1 MASWL
6 KVAED
11 LLEVVDRRAKLV
23 VSELSEEQSDLHASA
38 SNEWE
43 VKAKKLKSKVKGPPR
58 KTVGKT
64 GKSASA
70 EQEQTAQAELNLKV
84 DRVDHLENGSA
95 PEVSAKHTS
104 EASLEV
110 LSDTSKDVEISNAT
124 SSVVP
129 ETLEV
134 ENETNEV
141 KEVLTIENN
150 VELAYST
157 TNDTSLVAK
166 SEDVPEQTSS
176 SLLMGEGPENVN
188 GNHPADTVF
197 KGSAAVVDMRLAI
210 NDPSRE
216 RQTAQKQVISNGQE
230 KEPFPEVSPM
240 TNQQVENKTSSAL
253 MKVQDQIDEAQGL
266 LKTAVSSGHSKE
278 ARLAKETNIQSTDQ
292 QVCAGLSSRLQE
304 YKSENAQLEELL
316 VAERELSSSYE
327 ARIKQLQQDLS
338 AVKAEAARA
347 ETNMTEALAAKNTE
361 IESLV
366 GTVDALKKQ
375 VSTSEGKLASLQAN
389 MEALMRSRELTESR
403 MIQALREELAT
414 VEHRAE
420 AERAAHNATKMA
432 AVEREVELEHRAV
445 EASNALARIQRT
457 ADESTSRANELEHK
471 VALLEVECASLTQ
484 ELQEMEACSRRGQKK
499 PSEENIQIL
508 QIQAWQEEVERA
520 RQCQREAEN
529 KISSME
535 AIILFS
541 FDKLWIAE
549 LQKMRVEMAG
559 MKRDADHYSRQ
570 ASSTVFFL
578 RMIWDEHMELEKR
591 YRELT
596 DLLYH
601 KQTQLEAMA
610 SEKAAAE
617 FQIEKEIK
625 RLQEAQVEAERSRAS
640 RRSTAF
646 WEEDTDIKAL
656 EYVDFA
662 SEKPLPLHHRYMATA
677 SLQLQRAA
685 ILLDSGA
692 VKATRFL
699 WRYPVARV
707 LLLFYLV
714 FVHLFLMYLLHRLQA
729 QAEDFSREVAAS
741 MGLANSVLP

>member
-6 KVAED
+6 KAAED

-23 VSELSEEQSDLHASA
+23 VSELSEEQSDLQASA

-43 VKAKKLKSKVKGPPR
+43 VKAKKLKSKAKGPPR
-58 KTVGKT
+58 KTVGKS

-70 EQEQTAQAELNLKV
+70 EQEQTAQAELNSKV
-84 DRVDHLENGSA
+84 DRVDHLGNGSA

-110 LSDTSKDVEISNAT
+110 LSDTSKDVEISNAA
-124 SSVVP
+124 SSGVP
-129 ETLEV
+129 ESLEV

-141 KEVLTIENN
+141 KEVPTIENN

-157 TNDTSLVAK
+157 TNDTSLVAN
-166 SEDVPEQTSS
+166 SEEDVPERTSS
-176 SLLMGEGPENVN
+176 SLLKGEGPENAN

-197 KGSAAVVDMRLAI
+197 KGSAAVVDTHLAF
-210 NDPSRE
+210 NDVSRE
-216 RQTAQKQVISNGQE
+216 RQTAQKHVISNGQE
-230 KEPFPEVSPM
+230 KESFPEESPM
-240 TNQQVENKTSSAL
+240 TNQQVENKTGSAL

-278 ARLAKETNIQSTDQ
+278 ARLAK
-292 QVCAGLSSRLQE
+292 VCAGLSSRLQE

-327 ARIKQLQQDLS
+327 ARIKQLQQNLS

-366 GTVDALKKQ
+366 GTVDTLKKQ
-375 VSTSEGKLASLQAN
+375 VSTSEGKLVSLQAN

-420 AERAAHNATKMA
+420 AERAAHNATKWCLFGIA

-445 EASNALARIQRT
+445 EASNALARIQ
-457 ADESTSRANELEHK
+457 
-471 VALLEVECASLTQ
+471 VECASLTQ

-535 AIILFS
+535 A
-541 FDKLWIAE
+541 E

-570 ASSTVFFL
+570 
-578 RMIWDEHMELEKR
+578 EHMELEKR

-656 EYVDFA
+656 EY
-662 SEKPLPLHHRYMATA
+662 
-677 SLQLQRAA
+677 LQRAA

>member
-23 VSELSEEQSDLHASA
+23 VSELSVDQSDLQASA
-38 SNEWE
+38 SNEGE
-43 VKAKKLKSKVKGPPR
+43 VKARKLKSKGKGPPT
-58 KTVGKT
+58 KTVVRI
-64 GKSASA
+64 GKSVSA
-70 EQEQTAQAELNLKV
+70 EQELTAQAELSLKV
-84 DRVDHLENGSA
+84 DRVDHWGNGSA
-95 PEVSAKHTS
+95 PEVRANHAFESS
-104 EASLEV
+104 SEV
-110 LSDTSKDVEISNAT
+110 LSNANANNDIEISNAA
-124 SSVVP
+124 SSGVP
-129 ETLEV
+129 ETVEV
-134 ENETNEV
+134 ENNIIEV
-141 KEVLTIENN
+141 KDVPTAENN
-150 VELAYST
+150 VEVAYSS
-157 TNDTSLVAK
+157 TNDAAIVANL
-166 SEDVPEQTSS
+166 EDVPEQTSS
-176 SLLMGEGPENVN
+176 SFLKAEGPQNIN
-188 GNHPADTVF
+188 GNHLTEIVF
-197 KGSAAVVDMRLAI
+197 KGSAADTDTCLAI
-210 NDPSRE
+210 NEASKE
-216 RQTAQKQVISNGQE
+216 HETTQKPDISNDQE
-230 KEPFPEVSPM
+230 NESFIEVS
-240 TNQQVENKTSSAL
+240 TKANRQVENKNDSSPMEVL
-253 MKVQDQIDEAQGL
+253 DQIDEAQGL

-278 ARLAKETNIQSTDQ
+278 ARLAK
-292 QVCAGLSSRLQE
+292 VCAGLSSRLQE

-327 ARIKQLQQDLS
+327 ARIKQLQQDFS

-366 GTVDALKKQ
+366 ATVDALKKQ
-375 VSTSEGKLASLQAN
+375 VSTTEGKLVSLQAN
-389 MEALMRSRELTESR
+389 MEAVIRSRELTESR
-403 MIQALREELAT
+403 VIQALREELAT
-414 VEHRAE
+414 VERRAE
-420 AERAAHNATKMA
+420 EERAAHNATKMA

-484 ELQEMEACSRRGQKK
+484 ELQEMEARSRRGQKK
-499 PSEENIQIL
+499 ASEENIQIL

-520 RQCQREAEN
+520 RHCQREGEY

-535 AIILFS
+535 
-541 FDKLWIAE
+541 AE

-559 MKRDADHYSRQ
+559 MKRDAEHYSRQ
-570 ASSTVFFL
+570 
-578 RMIWDEHMELEKR
+578 EHMELEKR

-625 RLQEAQVEAERSRAS
+625 RLQEAQVEAERSRTS
-640 RRSTAF
+640 RRSSAF

-656 EYVDFA
+656 E
-662 SEKPLPLHHRYMATA
+662 PLPLHHRHIAAA
-677 SLQLQRAA
+677 SIQLRRAA

-729 QAEDFSREVAAS
+729 VAEDFSSREVAAS
-741 MGLANSVLP
+741 MGLGNSVLP